1 MTRVT
6 QIKPSAA
13 AAPVMSLTHRLALA
27 AVALTMA
34 GGAIVFTEPSPF
46 DVLGLGLLVLLP
58 AIGLVRTT
66 PPMLLYAAA
75 MLVPVACAFLAI
87 LAAIDPKRALI
98 HTLVSLFLVLISLT
112 LSAFV
117 QASPARHARLIMQ
130 GTAAAGLIAATAGLI
145 GYLGLVPGAFEIFT
159 LYGRA
164 SGTFKD
170 PNVFGAFLVMPALYL
185 LHVMRQSHGLKAV
198 ATLAGFVVL
207 SLAILLSF
215 SRGAWFALAF
225 AAALYAYLSFVT
237 AETSGIRVRL
247 ALGVSGIA
255 VATVLLITVAVQFDA
270 VADLLAQR
278 ATLTQSY
285 DEGPDGRFGG
295 QIKARALILSHPLG
309 LGAQQFDTYYHLEE
323 AHNVYL
329 SMFMNAGWLG
339 GFVFALMV
347 AGTVIAGARHAF
359 SRGPTQG
366 LFLVAYAAFVAHA
379 LEGFI
384 IDLDHWRH
392 FHVLMALSWGL
403 MLAERATVPLPQRAH
418 IRVMR
423 AVRPLHASHMA
434 S

>member
-1 MTRVT
+1 
-6 QIKPSAA
+6 
-13 AAPVMSLTHRLALA
+13 MSLTHRFALA
-27 AVALTMA
+27 AVALTMT

-46 DVLGLGLLVLLP
+46 DVLGLGLLILLP
-58 AIGLVRTT
+58 AIGLVRAT
-66 PPMLLYAAA
+66 PLMLLYASA
-75 MLVPVACAFLAI
+75 MLIPVACAFFAI
-87 LAAIDPKRALI
+87 LAAIDPKRALV
-98 HTLVSLFLVLISLT
+98 HTFVSLFLVLISLVLT
-112 LSAFV
+112 AFV
-117 QASPARHARLIMQ
+117 QASPARHTRLIMQ
-130 GTAAAGLIAATAGLI
+130 GTVAAGLIAASAGLI
-145 GYLGLVPGAFEIFT
+145 GYLALFPGASEIFT

-170 PNVFGAFLVMPALYL
+170 PNVFGAFLVMPTVYL
-185 LHVMRQSHGLKAV
+185 MHAMRQSRGLTSIAALV
-198 ATLAGFVVL
+198 GFGVL

-225 AAALYAYLSFVT
+225 ASALYAYLSFVT
-237 AETSGIRVRL
+237 AETTSTRVRL
-247 ALGVSGIA
+247 AFGVGGTA
-255 VATVLLITVAVQFDA
+255 VAGALLITIALQFDA
-270 VADLLAQR
+270 VADLLSQR

-295 QIKARALILSHPLG
+295 QVKARALILAHPLG

-339 GFVFALMV
+339 GLVFALLV
-347 AGTVIAGARHAF
+347 AGTIIAGARHAF
-359 SRGPTQG
+359 KRGPAQG

-403 MLAERATVPLPQRAH
+403 MLAEYVTVPMPQLARIRVARALRPMPVAH
-418 IRVMR
+418 I
-423 AVRPLHASHMA
+423 AS
-434 S
+434 